1 MKNKT
6 MKAMVLTGHGGIDK
20 LVYKDV
26 EIPSPKKGEVLVEVH
41 ATAKN
46 NTDRKARIGVY
57 GVDDNN
63 KNEVTSFDMSGD
75 NTFIF
80 PRIQG
85 ADIVGTIVDVGS
97 DVSTSRIGQ
106 KGLIDFNIYI
116 GGDKNDNLNLTPDYY
131 GHGANGGFAEYVVV
145 PDENFYNMSDLDI
158 DDAQLAALGMCSY
171 QTGLRMLNASRVKK
185 GDIVLVT
192 GASGGVGTA
201 LIQMCRILGAI
212 PYALS
217 TKEKEKL
224 LLKIGAEK
232 VIIRGDLRT
241 LKKRILEATEGKTV
255 DAVMDMIGGD
265 YTNVFLDSMIE
276 NMKNRD
282 DYPRLSIAGA
292 SGSNITEIMWSK
304 IYLYQIE
311 IHGVSHG
318 TRNEAKQLMQWIKEA
333 KLKPMLHGAFKLSQ
347 LHKCEEYFANRS
359 SNYLGKVVVVP
370 DSKWEKY
377 GQAYSLKDEI

>member
-6 MKAMVLTGHGGIDK
+6 MKAMVLTGHGGVDK

-26 EIPSPKKGEVLVEVH
+26 EIPCPKKGEVLVEVH

-63 KNEVTSFDMSGD
+63 KNEVTSFDMSGG
-75 NTFIF
+75 NTFVF

-116 GGDKNDNLNLTPDYY
+116 SGDKNDNLNLTPDYY

-232 VIIRGDLRT
+232 VISRGDIRT